1 MSASFDIL
9 SICGDFRYMA
19 HLPELILF
27 GIVFEPDRF
36 QFSDQYVLADIHIFT
51 EFVERCI
58 AIAKFH
64 VDDAKQHHRIFR
76 KFQNYSFFKTAAKIR

>member
-51 EFVERCI
+51 EFV
-58 AIAKFH
+58 
-64 VDDAKQHHRIFR
+64 DA
-76 KFQNYSFFKTAAKIR
+76 